1 MVLGSPGNSAK
12 GKEEKGRCALG
23 KRLTNQASRLFVV
36 CQGGKILAAN
46 TNGCSCNQLVDAD
59 GSPDF
64 SVSRLFLLLV
74 LLLFLNLRFS
84 CLQQCAL
91 VHVCSRCCD
100 PNLNVFFTNRVKR
113 GHSGSSSLQ
122 TLSVIS
128 NFCALTEVA
137 RCCVEIRVRGLTW
150 GGGLNLSLCEILYI

>member
-64 SVSRLFLLLV
+64 SVSRLFFLLV
-74 LLLFLNLRFS
+74 LLLFFKSKILLFTTVCAGSCVFS
-84 CLQQCAL
+84 LL
-91 VHVCSRCCD
+91 
-100 PNLNVFFTNRVKR
+100 
-113 GHSGSSSLQ
+113 
-122 TLSVIS
+122 
-128 NFCALTEVA
+128 
-137 RCCVEIRVRGLTW
+137 
-150 GGGLNLSLCEILYI
+150 